1 MPSSPRPSTRRTVLK
16 TFRKTFRLSPGERE
30 TLRRN
35 ASAAG
40 LSLSTYVR
48 RVALGQK
55 VRARRRFVD
64 QHALYQLSQI
74 RKNLEQLRRVI
85 DTGGGD
91 DQVWADV
98 VATVEE
104 LREVWDGLKVDPE
117 DED

>member
-1 MPSSPRPSTRRTVLK
+1 MPSSPRRSTRRTV
-16 TFRKTFRLSPGERE
+16 FKTFRLSPEERE

-40 LSLSTYVR
+40 LPLSTYVR

-64 QHALYQLSQI
+64 LDAIYQLSQI
-74 RKNLEQLRRVI
+74 GKNLQQLRRVI
-85 DTGGGD
+85 DAGGGD

-98 VATVEE
+98 VATAEE
-104 LREVWDGLKVDPE
+104 VREVVKGLVVDREGE
-117 DED
+117 D